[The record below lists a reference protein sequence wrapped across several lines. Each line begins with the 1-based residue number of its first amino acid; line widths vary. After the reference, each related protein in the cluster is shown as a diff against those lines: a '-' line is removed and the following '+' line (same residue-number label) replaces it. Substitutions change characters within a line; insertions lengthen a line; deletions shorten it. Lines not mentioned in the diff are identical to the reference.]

1 MSQTYTVITGASS
14 GIGQAFAYKMASEGR
29 NLIINGRNKK
39 RLNETKKQ
47 ALNLGAGQVLAYTA
61 DLVTGD
67 EAEKFAEYCFDKGL
81 IENFVHCLG
90 YGDFSE
96 ISDQEYT
103 QIAKLTHTNLLLTM
117 FLSKRFAAA
126 MLEQEIETNN
136 ITLIASVAGLIQT
149 PKSAVYA
156 ASKAGVHAFANGL
169 RQDLWSTKI
178 TVTCILPGP
187 VDTAFF
193 EIADKSGSYF
203 ENVQSFATTAE
214 HVAEKMAVAIERGQ
228 FEVVVPFYYDIL
240 NRLMRLA
247 PNLSYRL
254 IHMAFEKGQF
264 RD

>member
-29 NLIINGRNKK
+29 NIIINGRNKK

-47 ALNLGAGQVLAYTA
+47 AKELGAGQVLAYTA

-67 EAEKFAEYCFDKGL
+67 EAEKFAQYCFDKGQ

-90 YGDFSE
+90 FGDFSA
-96 ISDQEYT
+96 ISDQAYS

-117 FLSKRFAAA
+117 FLSKRFAAG
-126 MLEQEIETNN
+126 MLDQDTKANN

-178 TVTCILPGP
+178 KVTCILPGP

-193 EIADKSGSYF
+193 DIADKDGSYF
-203 ENVQSFATTAE
+203 ENVQSFATTPE
-214 HVAEKMAVAIERGQ
+214 IVADKMATAIERGQ
-228 FEVVVPFYYDIL
+228 FELVVPFYYDIM

-247 PNLSYRL
+247 PSLAYRL
-254 IHMAFEKGQF
+254 IHMAYEKGQF

>member
-29 NLIINGRNKK
+29 NLIINGRNKQ
-39 RLNETKKQ
+39 RLNETKQ
-47 ALNLGAGQVLAYTA
+47 QSLELGAGQVLAYTA

-67 EAEKFAEYCFDKGL
+67 QAEKFATFCFDKGN
-81 IENFVHCLG
+81 IENFVNCLG
-90 YGDFSE
+90 FGDFTAIGE
-96 ISDQEYT
+96 QDYT

-117 FLSKRFAAA
+117 FLSKRFAAG
-126 MLEQEIETNN
+126 MLDQDTEANN

-187 VDTAFF
+187 VDTPFF
-193 EIADKSGSYF
+193 DVADEGGSYF
-203 ENVQSFATTAE
+203 ENVAAYATTPE
-214 HVAEKMAVAIERGQ
+214 VVADKMALAIKRGQ

-247 PNLSYRL
+247 PSLAYRL
-254 IHMAFEKGQF
+254 IHLTYEKGQF